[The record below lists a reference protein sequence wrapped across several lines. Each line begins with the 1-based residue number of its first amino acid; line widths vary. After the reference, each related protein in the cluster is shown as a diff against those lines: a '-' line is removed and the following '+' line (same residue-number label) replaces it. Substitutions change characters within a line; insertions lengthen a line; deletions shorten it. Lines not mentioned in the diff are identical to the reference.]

1 MENSHTAYQP
11 VSIQSSQN
19 FEVNNCEFSYKLMK
33 RLPKYHAVVAREDP
47 HRFLKEFHVVCLTFK
62 LAKVPEEWVKFKAFP
77 FSLMDTTK
85 DLMYYKIYS
94 TSFTTWT
101 EMQSSFLDKFFSAI
115 RITSI
120 RKEIV
125 ILMSPDKKKI
135 RILCIEKLIEH
146 LM

>member
-1 MENSHTAYQP
+1 
-11 VSIQSSQN
+11 
-19 FEVNNCEFSYKLMK
+19 
-33 RLPKYHAVVAREDP
+33 
-47 HRFLKEFHVVCLTFK
+47 
-62 LAKVPEEWVKFKAFP
+62 
-77 FSLMDTTK
+77 
-85 DLMYYKIYS
+85 MYYKIYS